1 MIKDLNNV
9 LQNKNMKYIV
19 ILVALCYIFT
29 LQYIDRDLLEVIN
42 SLAFRVVYSIVVIYI
57 SQVSPSISII
67 LFMLFMFTLHELN
80 CKKHIEGFLGLKGLF
95 TRSVDTLK
103 PDIKDVK
110 YVKDVKNVN
119 DVKDVKDIKDIKD
132 IKKDIKDVKKD
143 IKHPKDVIK
152 DPLNKPRNIVIDGK
166 DMFRPIVPGD
176 DTCKIVKDPKTIDDV
191 KGYCPEIEY

>member
-67 LFMLFMFTLHELN
+67 LFIFLIYILIQPKIITNYYAVNFFGNILN
-80 CKKHIEGFLGLKGLF
+80 
-95 TRSVDTLK
+95 
-103 PDIKDVK
+103 
-110 YVKDVKNVN
+110 
-119 DVKDVKDIKDIKD
+119 
-132 IKKDIKDVKKD
+132 
-143 IKHPKDVIK
+143 VIK
-152 DPLNKPRNIVIDGK
+152 
-166 DMFRPIVPGD
+166 F
-176 DTCKIVKDPKTIDDV
+176 
-191 KGYCPEIEY
+191 